1 MANQPEPI
9 QTEDLVPQF
18 EERFEEALAR
28 GTSRGRAALVAF
40 LDVGTTEL
48 ADWSPT
54 EDGDDLL
61 QCEID
66 SDETRVFVGLM
77 RNMGNHDDS
86 GDWVSTTNFN
96 LQMAFARPED
106 NPAEYAWV
114 QLGGEGIETPAKLLD
129 WLSSHPTVG
138 PVIDS
143 PPSDMDVY
151 MD

>member
-9 QTEDLVPQF
+9 HTEDPVSRF
-18 EERFEEALAR
+18 EERLEEELAR

-48 ADWSPT
+48 ADWSPI

-66 SDETRVFVGLM
+66 STALEL
-77 RNMGNHDDS
+77 
-86 GDWVSTTNFN
+86 
-96 LQMAFARPED
+96 
-106 NPAEYAWV
+106 
-114 QLGGEGIETPAKLLD
+114 
-129 WLSSHPTVG
+129 
-138 PVIDS
+138 
-143 PPSDMDVY
+143 DVY

>member
-1 MANQPEPI
+1 MAIQPEPI
-9 QTEDLVPQF
+9 QTEDLVPRF
-18 EERFEEALAR
+18 EERFEEELAR

-61 QCEID
+61 QVEID

-77 RNMGNHDDS
+77 RNMAHRTRGGGVNY
-86 GDWVSTTNFN
+86 TNFN
-96 LQMAFARPED
+96 LQMAFARPKD

-114 QLGGEGIETPAKLLD
+114 QLGGEGLETPAKLLD

-143 PPSDMDVY
+143 TPPEMDVY

>member
-9 QTEDLVPQF
+9 QTEDLVPRF
-18 EERFEEALAR
+18 EERFEEALSR

-61 QCEID
+61 QVEVD
-66 SDETRVFVGLM
+66 SDETRVVVGLM
-77 RNMGNHDDS
+77 RNMAHRSPSDD
-86 GDWVSTTNFN
+86 VNYTNFN
-96 LQMAFARPED
+96 LQMAFARPKD

-114 QLGGEGIETPAKLLD
+114 QLGGNGTETPAKLLN
-129 WLSSHPTVG
+129 WLSSHPTVS
-138 PVIDS
+138 PVLDS
-143 PPSDMDVY
+143 TPSDMEAY